1 MPELRA
7 GDRINLAP
15 QGEPWQIRQVLP
27 HRMRLSSSALL
38 NNHTLQQ
45 RLLNASLH
53 LAWVQAVR
61 VNTLAGSLVIR
72 HSGRRPLRR
81 KQLQALLRLALLHEQ
96 RQPLQ
101 LTPRASRP
109 ALWRLGGTTG
119 VLAGV
124 ALLELP
130 AWPGLL
136 LFLAFG
142 YVPLTRRCLQSL
154 RQPQTA
160 GSWLDLFWFSSLL
173 AQGNPA
179 AVLLEWTLETANQ
192 VFKAWTPSPSFAE
205 AFDQQL
211 QQRLTDLNFMVRQ
224 GDGRWQQRPFAAL
237 TAGDRL
243 LLGAGDP
250 VPAHGLVMAGEALV
264 SSRWRDGD
272 PRLLSARAFQQLPF
286 GALVMEGELEVRL
299 VHSPQHDPERRTLQR
314 LLHQAQ
320 QQDGH
325 NRHPSLLRRAEQ
337 WHQASVPYLLV
348 AGAALLVVGPHG
360 SAGALM
366 QFDPASDWQLTASL
380 TYGNAQRDLLWQG
393 VLLRRPEA
401 IDALARCRRLLV
413 SEAVV
418 LSSSSWRLGG
428 IHAMPFLISSEELIQ
443 AVAGFRCRQK
453 PHGLHA
459 LRSVLEAEDLL
470 PAVVEA
476 IQPLGNEG
484 QQGRI
489 NGVLH
494 QLGGAAMLQQLGLRA
509 PAELVTPP
517 GETLLYLVR
526 QGQVVGAV
534 GFELQLSRP
543 LLQGLRQLQRAGWQ
557 LHLLAEHHSELVE
570 RLASRLHGPSASL
583 HTAASA
589 VERHRWL
596 NAWRAQGE
604 AIAMLGCS
612 AIDGLSLAQAD
623 LSIELLS
630 REHGLS
636 SENADLVLRPEAIT
650 SLVACQTIA
659 WEAAQRH
666 RRNLALVL
674 APHISVVLLN
684 LLLPVNPVLAVLAVD
699 LPVLLA
705 ELGRIGGGQDAVIKP
720 AARPTKKPRR
730 SGA

>member
-7 GDRINLAP
+7 GDRIDLMP
-15 QGEPWQIRQVLP
+15 RGEPWRIRQVLP
-27 HRMRLSSSALL
+27 QRLRLSSATLL

-45 RLLNASLH
+45 QLLNASLH
-53 LAWVQAVR
+53 LAWIHAVR
-61 VNTLAGSLVIR
+61 INTLAGSLVIV
-72 HSGRRPLRR
+72 HTGRRPLRR
-81 KQLQALLRLALLHEQ
+81 KQLQALLHLAVQHEHPQ
-96 RQPLQ
+96 SLE
-101 LTPRASRP
+101 LTPRASRS
-109 ALWRLGGTTG
+109 ALWRLSGTTG

-130 AWPGLL
+130 VWPGLV
-136 LFLAFG
+136 LFLALC
-142 YVPLTRRCLQSL
+142 YAPLAKRCLQNL
-154 RQPQTA
+154 GQPQPA
-160 GSWLDLFWFSSLL
+160 GSWLDLFWFTSLL
-173 AQGNPA
+173 AQGNPT

-205 AFDQQL
+205 AFDEQL
-211 QQRLTDLNFMVRQ
+211 QQRLTALRFTVRQ
-224 GDGRWQQRPFAAL
+224 SDGSWQQQPFATL

-243 LLGAGDP
+243 RLGPGAP
-250 VPAHGLVMAGEALV
+250 LPAHALVMAGAALV

-286 GALVMEGELEVRL
+286 GTSLVEGELEVRL
-299 VHSPQHDPERRTLQR
+299 VRSPERDPERRALQR
-314 LLHQAQ
+314 LLHELQHRAGR
-320 QQDGH
+320 D
-325 NRHPSLLRRAEQ
+325 RRASLLKRAQQ
-337 WHQASVPYLLV
+337 WHQASVPYLLL
-348 AGAALLVVGPHG
+348 AGATLLAVGPHG

-401 IDALARCRRLLV
+401 IDALAHCRRLLV

-418 LSSSSWRLGG
+418 LNSSSWRLGG
-428 IHAMPFLISSEELIQ
+428 IHALPFLISSEELIQ
-443 AVAGFRCRQK
+443 AVAGFRCQQK

-476 IQPLGNEG
+476 IQPLGHEG
-484 QQGRI
+484 LQGRI
-489 NGVLH
+489 HGVLH
-494 QLGGAAMLQQLGLRA
+494 QLGGAAMLRQLGLRA
-509 PAELVTPP
+509 PAELITPP
-517 GETLLYLVR
+517 SETLLYLVQ
-526 QGQVVGAV
+526 QGEVVGAV
-534 GFELQLSRP
+534 GFDLQLSRP
-543 LLQGLRQLQRAGWQ
+543 LLQGLRQLQRVGWQ
-557 LHLLAEHHSELVE
+557 LHFLAESHSELME
-570 RLASRLHGPSASL
+570 RLATRLHKPAASI
-583 HTAASA
+583 HTAANHVDRS
-589 VERHRWL
+589 RWL
-596 NAWRAQGE
+596 NGWRARGE
-604 AIAMLGCS
+604 PIAMLGCS

-636 SENADLVLRPEAIT
+636 SENADLVLRPEAIG
-650 SLVACQTIA
+650 SLVACQAIA

-705 ELGRIGGGQDAVIKP
+705 ELGRIGGGQDAVEK
-720 AARPTKKPRR
+720 PTKKPRR
-730 SGA
+730 SGAC

>member
-7 GDRINLAP
+7 GDWIDLLPR
-15 QGEPWQIRQVLP
+15 GEAWRIRQVLP
-27 HRMRLSSSALL
+27 QRLRLSSATLL

-45 RLLNASLH
+45 QLLNASLH
-53 LAWVQAVR
+53 LAWIQAVR
-61 VNTLAGSLVIR
+61 INTLAGSLVIV

-81 KQLQALLRLALLHEQ
+81 KQLQALLRLAVQHEHH
-96 RQPLQ
+96 QPLD
-101 LTPRASRP
+101 LTPRASRS
-109 ALWRLGGTTG
+109 ALWRLSGTTG

-136 LFLAFG
+136 LFLMFC
-142 YVPLTRRCLQSL
+142 YLPLARHCLQSL
-154 RQPQTA
+154 RQRQTA
-160 GSWLDLFWFSSLL
+160 GSWLDLFWFTSLL

-179 AVLLEWTLETANQ
+179 AVLLEWTLETSNQ

-211 QQRLTDLNFMVRQ
+211 QQRLTDLSFTVQQ
-224 GDGRWQQRPFAAL
+224 GDGSWRLQPFATLA
-237 TAGDRL
+237 AGDRL
-243 LLGAGDP
+243 RLGPGDP
-250 VPAHGLVMAGEALV
+250 LPAHALVMAGEAQV

-286 GALVMEGELEVRL
+286 GTSLVEGELEVRL
-299 VHSPQHDPERRTLQR
+299 VRSPERDPERRALQR
-314 LLHQAQ
+314 LLHQAHQ
-320 QQDGH
+320 QASGKRQ
-325 NRHPSLLRRAEQ
+325 NSLLQRAEQ
-337 WHQASVPYLLV
+337 WHQASVPYLLL
-348 AGAALLVVGPHG
+348 AGAALLAVGPHG

-401 IDALARCRRLLV
+401 IDALAHCRRLLV

-418 LSSSSWRLGG
+418 LSTSSWRLGG
-428 IHAMPFLISSEELIQ
+428 IHALPFLISSDELIQ
-443 AVAGFRCRQK
+443 AVAGFRCQQK
-453 PHGLHA
+453 PHGLHP
-459 LRSVLEAEDLL
+459 LRSVLDAEDLL

-476 IQPLGNEG
+476 IQPLGHEG
-484 QQGRI
+484 LQGRI
-489 NGVLH
+489 GGVLH
-494 QLGGAAMLQQLGLRA
+494 QLGGAAMLRQLGLRA

-526 QGQVVGAV
+526 QGEVVGAV

-543 LLQGLRQLQRAGWQ
+543 LLQGLRQLQRNGWQ
-557 LHLLAEHHSELVE
+557 LHLLAESHSELVE
-570 RLASRLHGPSASL
+570 RLATRLHRPAATL
-583 HTAASA
+583 HTAANHVDRS
-589 VERHRWL
+589 RWL
-596 NAWRAQGE
+596 NGWRAQGE
-604 AIAMLGCS
+604 PIAMLGCS

-636 SENADLVLRPEAIT
+636 SENADLVLRPEAIG
-650 SLVACQTIA
+650 SLVACQAIA
-659 WEAAQRH
+659 WEATQRH

-699 LPVLLA
+699 LPLLLA
-705 ELGRIGGGQDAVIKP
+705 ELGRISGGQDSIIKP
-720 AARPTKKPRR
+720 GAKPIKKPRHG
-730 SGA
+730 GA

>member
-53 LAWVQAVR
+53 LAWIQAVR
-61 VNTLAGSLVIR
+61 INTLAGSLVIQ

-81 KQLQALLRLALLHEQ
+81 KQLQALLRLAVQHEHH
-96 RQPLQ
+96 QPLE
-101 LTPRASRP
+101 LTPRASRS
-109 ALWRLGGTTG
+109 ALWRLSGTTG

-124 ALLELP
+124 ALLEFP
-130 AWPGLL
+130 AWPALL
-136 LFLAFG
+136 LFLAFC
-142 YVPLTRRCLQSL
+142 YLPLARRCLQSL
-154 RQPQTA
+154 GQRQPA
-160 GSWLDLFWFSSLL
+160 GSWLDLFWFTSLL

-179 AVLLEWTLETANQ
+179 AVLLEWTLETSNQ

-211 QQRLTDLNFMVRQ
+211 QQRLTDLSFTVQQ
-224 GDGRWQQRPFAAL
+224 GDGSWRLQPFATLA
-237 TAGDRL
+237 AGDRL
-243 LLGAGDP
+243 RLGPGDP
-250 VPAHGLVMAGEALV
+250 LPAHALVMAGEALV

-286 GALVMEGELEVRL
+286 GTSLVEGELEVRL
-299 VHSPQHDPERRTLQR
+299 VRSPERDPERRALQR
-314 LLHQAQ
+314 LLHQAHQ
-320 QQDGH
+320 QASSKRQ
-325 NRHPSLLRRAEQ
+325 NSLLQRAEQ
-337 WHQASVPYLLV
+337 WHQASVPYLLL
-348 AGAALLVVGPHG
+348 AGATLLAVGPHG

-401 IDALARCRRLLV
+401 IDALAQCRRLLV

-428 IHAMPFLISSEELIQ
+428 IHALPFLISHDELIQ
-443 AVAGFRCRQK
+443 AVAGFRCQQK

-476 IQPLGNEG
+476 IQPLGHEG

-489 NGVLH
+489 GGVLH
-494 QLGGAAMLQQLGLRA
+494 QLGGAAMLRQLGLRA

-517 GETLLYLVR
+517 SETLLYLVR
-526 QGQVVGAV
+526 QGEVVGAV

-543 LLQGLRQLQRAGWQ
+543 LLQGLRQLQRNGWQ
-557 LHLLAEHHSELVE
+557 LHLLAESHSELVE
-570 RLASRLHGPSASL
+570 RLATRLHRPAATL
-583 HTAASA
+583 HTAANHVDRS
-589 VERHRWL
+589 RWL
-596 NAWRAQGE
+596 NGWRAQGE
-604 AIAMLGCS
+604 PIAMLGCS

-630 REHGLS
+630 REQGLS
-636 SENADLVLRPEAIT
+636 SENADLVLRPEAIG
-650 SLVACQTIA
+650 SLVACQAIA
-659 WEAAQRH
+659 WEATQRH

-705 ELGRIGGGQDAVIKP
+705 ELSRIGGGQDAVAKP
-720 AARPTKKPRR
+720 GARPTKKPRR

>member
-1 MPELRA
+1 
-7 GDRINLAP
+7 
-15 QGEPWQIRQVLP
+15 
-27 HRMRLSSSALL
+27 
-38 NNHTLQQ
+38 
-45 RLLNASLH
+45 
-53 LAWVQAVR
+53 
-61 VNTLAGSLVIR
+61 
-72 HSGRRPLRR
+72 
-81 KQLQALLRLALLHEQ
+81 
-96 RQPLQ
+96 
-101 LTPRASRP
+101 
-109 ALWRLGGTTG
+109 
-119 VLAGV
+119 
-124 ALLELP
+124 
-130 AWPGLL
+130 
-136 LFLAFG
+136 
-142 YVPLTRRCLQSL
+142 
-154 RQPQTA
+154 
-160 GSWLDLFWFSSLL
+160 
-173 AQGNPA
+173 
-179 AVLLEWTLETANQ
+179 VLLEWTLETSNQ

-211 QQRLTDLNFMVRQ
+211 QQRLTDQSFTVQQ
-224 GDGRWQQRPFAAL
+224 GDGSWRLQPFATL

-243 LLGAGDP
+243 RLGPGDP
-250 VPAHGLVMAGEALV
+250 LPAHALVMAGAALV

-286 GALVMEGELEVRL
+286 GTSLVEGELEVRL
-299 VHSPQHDPERRTLQR
+299 VRSPERDPERRALQR
-314 LLHQAQ
+314 LLHQAHQ
-320 QQDGH
+320 QASG
-325 NRHPSLLRRAEQ
+325 NRQNSLLQRAEQ
-337 WHQASVPYLLV
+337 WHQASVPYLLL
-348 AGAALLVVGPHG
+348 AGAALLAVGPHG

-401 IDALARCRRLLV
+401 IDALAHCRRLVV

-428 IHAMPFLISSEELIQ
+428 IHALPFLISPEELIQ
-443 AVAGFRCRQK
+443 AVAGFRCQQK

-476 IQPLGNEG
+476 LQPLGHEG
-484 QQGRI
+484 LQGRI
-489 NGVLH
+489 GGVLH
-494 QLGGAAMLQQLGLRA
+494 QLGGAAMLRQLGLRA

-526 QGQVVGAV
+526 QGEVVGAV

-543 LLQGLRQLQRAGWQ
+543 LLQGLRQLQRNGWQ
-557 LHLLAEHHSELVE
+557 LHLLAESHSELVE
-570 RLASRLHGPSASL
+570 RLATRLHRPAATL
-583 HTAASA
+583 HTAANHMDRS
-589 VERHRWL
+589 RWL
-596 NAWRAQGE
+596 NHWRAQGE
-604 AIAMLGCS
+604 PIAMLGCS

-630 REHGLS
+630 REHGLN
-636 SENADLVLRPEAIT
+636 SENAELVLRPEAIG
-650 SLVACQTIA
+650 SLVACQAIA
-659 WEAAQRH
+659 WEATQRH

-705 ELGRIGGGQDAVIKP
+705 ELGRISGGQDAVAKP
-720 AARPTKKPRR
+720 VARPIKKPRR